1 MRIFAHRQFI
11 RKMKQKTELKPVDI
25 LLKICLKRLHEIGI
39 SSYEINKDIEAE
51 IKIPNTRYRAK
62 QRIKK
67 LIDEIKKES
76 EKKGIRKNL

>member
-1 MRIFAHRQFI
+1 
-11 RKMKQKTELKPVDI
+11 MKQKGELKPVDI
-25 LLKICLKRLHEIGI
+25 LLKICLKRLHEMGI

-67 LIDEIKKES
+67 LIEQINKEN
-76 EKKGIRKNL
+76 KTRG

>member
-1 MRIFAHRQFI
+1 
-11 RKMKQKTELKPVDI
+11 MKQKTELKPVDI

-67 LIDEIKKES
+67 LIDEIKKEAGN
-76 EKKGIRKNL
+76 KGIKKNL

>member
-1 MRIFAHRQFI
+1 MRIFAYRKFI

-25 LLKICLKRLHEIGI
+25 LLKICLKRLHDIGV
-39 SSYEINKDIEAE
+39 SSYQINADIEAE

-67 LIDEIKKES
+67 LIAQ
-76 EKKGIRKNL
+76 IRKEAGIKD

>member
-1 MRIFAHRQFI
+1 
-11 RKMKQKTELKPVDI
+11 MKQKKELKPVDI
-25 LLKICLKRLHEIGI
+25 LLKICLKRLHEMGI
-39 SSYEINKDIEAE
+39 SCYEINKDLEAE

-76 EKKGIRKNL
+76 VKKGISKTF